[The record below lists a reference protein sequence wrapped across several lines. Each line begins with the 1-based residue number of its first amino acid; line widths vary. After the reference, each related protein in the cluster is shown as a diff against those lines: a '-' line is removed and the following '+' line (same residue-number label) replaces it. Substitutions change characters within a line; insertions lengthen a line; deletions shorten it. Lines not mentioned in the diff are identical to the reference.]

1 MYKDIEKKLIY
12 HKENIIN
19 AFIKKGIY
27 PNDSLI
33 KFKLESI
40 DERISIFNSPIIKEG
55 SYFDTS
61 HFNKCIKLI
70 YNDLAILYKVLYEIN
85 KIEFNQL
92 NQYAKMHINEM
103 QNIADLYL
111 EKSNLEAYS
120 TTLGK
125 TILFLNSNFDLDYK
139 NNVQVINLGQLEIEN
154 ASEILCIANINNIE
168 YNNILFK
175 FFDGGN
181 TYTVNPYNYNNSTL
195 IMPGNITRNI
205 YEVNLQESQVIN
217 GIIELPVNLEIL
229 NNKYLTLGAKDK
241 ILYKKANENGE
252 IIEEKPIA
260 INSLNFSGHPA
271 KSKVAKSTT
280 NSLAH
285 VSSLYITT

>member
-125 TILFLNSNFDLDYK
+125 TILFLNSNF
-139 NNVQVINLGQLEIEN
+139 
-154 ASEILCIANINNIE
+154 
-168 YNNILFK
+168 
-175 FFDGGN
+175 
-181 TYTVNPYNYNNSTL
+181 
-195 IMPGNITRNI
+195 
-205 YEVNLQESQVIN
+205 
-217 GIIELPVNLEIL
+217 
-229 NNKYLTLGAKDK
+229 
-241 ILYKKANENGE
+241 
-252 IIEEKPIA
+252 
-260 INSLNFSGHPA
+260 
-271 KSKVAKSTT
+271 
-280 NSLAH
+280 
-285 VSSLYITT
+285 